1 MRTISLSSERRS
13 LAASWNDSGVL
24 YHQNH
29 RSLERPCTMNHSFRD
44 NEPLSR
50 VELNSA
56 VFKIDNQPAFNNV
69 KEFVVV
75 IVLVPMIFT
84 FNDAKAHY

>member
-13 LAASWNDSGVL
+13 LAASRNDSGVL

-29 RSLERPCTMNHSFRD
+29 SSLERPCTMNHALRD

-56 VFKIDNQPAFNNV
+56 AFKIDNQPAFDNV

-75 IVLVPMIFT
+75 IVLVPMVFT
-84 FNDAKAHY
+84 FNDAKAYY

>member
-1 MRTISLSSERRS
+1 MNPSL
-13 LAASWNDSGVL
+13 
-24 YHQNH
+24 
-29 RSLERPCTMNHSFRD
+29 RD

-69 KEFVVV
+69 KEFVVI
-75 IVLVPMIFT
+75 IVLVPMVFT

>member
-1 MRTISLSSERRS
+1 MNPSL
-13 LAASWNDSGVL
+13 
-24 YHQNH
+24 
-29 RSLERPCTMNHSFRD
+29 RD

-69 KEFVVV
+69 KEFVVI

-84 FNDAKAHY
+84 FNDAKAYYRPVHLAKRLVVPLVTTGVGESLFVDHL

>member
-1 MRTISLSSERRS
+1 M
-13 LAASWNDSGVL
+13 NDAL
-24 YHQNH
+24 
-29 RSLERPCTMNHSFRD
+29 RD

-56 VFKIDNQPAFNNV
+56 AFKIDNQPAFDNV

-75 IVLVPMIFT
+75 IVLVPMVFT
-84 FNDAKAHY
+84 FNDAKAYY

>member
-44 NEPLSR
+44 NEPLSP

-56 VFKIDNQPAFNNV
+56 IFKIERQQQ
-69 KEFVVV
+69 
-75 IVLVPMIFT
+75 
-84 FNDAKAHY
+84 